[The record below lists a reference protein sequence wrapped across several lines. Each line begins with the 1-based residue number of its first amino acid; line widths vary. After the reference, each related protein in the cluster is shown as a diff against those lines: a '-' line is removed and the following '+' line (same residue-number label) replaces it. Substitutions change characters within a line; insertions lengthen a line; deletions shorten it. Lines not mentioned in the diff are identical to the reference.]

1 MSRLP
6 QIVAA
11 QLALV
16 LAIAGLAA
24 GLAWA
29 IPALLLAFFIL
40 VLATGRLRRRW
51 IYEWLAHGTRY
62 LTRTRTLPAGAGAA
76 ELLDFVRP
84 AATVSTLEVD
94 GASVGVVVDPLGLTA
109 LVEVGD
115 PSALIGDPNLTVPEL
130 TALLPVHGGHQPSM
144 RVQLLIAGVAAPSAQ
159 AGSGA
164 SGTSYRQLT
173 DGRVL
178 AQQRVII
185 AVHAR
190 RVGGFGDDE
199 LRTALTGSLR
209 RVRRRLDRDHLPSL
223 TLAAESVLRVIAE
236 TARHDLAQPVRE
248 TWTGLEIGGLRQV
261 TFRLSNWPRRDAELA
276 KTLVPRLIVLP
287 SAETVVSLIVEGDMR
302 AELTVRLAAADPAGM
317 ANAVAA
323 LRRLL
328 GTTDG
333 TLERLDG
340 AQLAGLGATLPL
352 GGVASAPDAAL
363 SGLVT
368 GRDALAVN
376 GARPAPI
383 DRDTLTAIR
392 PAVGGAGLVL
402 GLSRDGAPVVVRLF
416 RPEPTRAALIGGLPC
431 AETLVLRAVATG
443 AEVIVLSG
451 RPYRWEPFRRGLS
464 GTEQFALVTPG
475 RIVDPPAPTPGRP
488 QLLVVDVGPLGATG
502 LPVVEAPWRATL
514 LVRDELTAGDL
525 DVLARADLALLQ
537 PLAEHEAS
545 LAADAFGL
553 GDSAGWLTR
562 IKGDMLGVVVS
573 RKTVRWAQL
582 ASTPIER
589 QLIGAATRP

>member
-11 QLALV
+11 QLALA
-16 LAIAGLAA
+16 LLIAGLAA

-29 IPALLLAFFIL
+29 VPALLLAFFIL
-40 VLATGRLRRRW
+40 VLTTGRLRRRW
-51 IYEWLAHGTRY
+51 TYEWLAHGWRY
-62 LTRTRTLPAGAGAA
+62 LARPRTLPTGADAA
-76 ELLDFVRP
+76 TLLDFVRP
-84 AATVSTLEVD
+84 AATVSTVEID
-94 GASVGVVVDPLGLTA
+94 GANVGVVVDPLGLTA
-109 LVEVGD
+109 LVEIGD
-115 PSALIGDPNLTVPEL
+115 PSALLGDPSLTVPEL
-130 TALLPVHGGHQPSM
+130 TALLPVHGKPAM
-144 RVQLLIAGVAAPSAQ
+144 RIQLLMSGVAAPSAQ
-159 AGSGA
+159 AGAGA
-164 SGTSYRQLT
+164 AGTSYRQLT
-173 DGRVL
+173 EGRVL
-178 AQQRVII
+178 AQQRVVI

-190 RVGGFGDDE
+190 RVGGFDDAD
-199 LRTALTGSLR
+199 LRTALIGSLR
-209 RVRRRLDRDHLPSL
+209 RVRRRLDRDRLPCR

-236 TARHDLAQPVRE
+236 TALHAPDQPVRE

-261 TFRLSNWPRRDAELA
+261 TYRLSNWPRRNAELA
-276 KTLVPRLIVLP
+276 KNLVPRLIVLP
-287 SAETVVSLIVEGDMR
+287 SSTTTVSLTVEDHAR
-302 AELTVRLAAADPAGM
+302 AELTVRLAAADPAAL

-328 GTTDG
+328 DTTDG

-363 SGLVT
+363 SGLVA
-368 GRDALAVN
+368 GHDGLAVN
-376 GARPAPI
+376 GARPAPV

-392 PAVGGAGLVL
+392 PAVGGEGLVL
-402 GLSRDGAPVVVRLF
+402 GLNRDGAPVVVRLF

-443 AEVIVLSG
+443 AEVIVLSA

-464 GTEQFALVTPG
+464 GAEQFALITPG
-475 RIVDPPAPTPGRP
+475 RIVDPPPATPGRP
-488 QLLVVDVGPLGATG
+488 QLLVVDVGPVGATG
-502 LPVVEAPWRATL
+502 IPVVEAPWRATL
-514 LVRDELTAGDL
+514 LVRDELTAADL
-525 DVLARADLALLQ
+525 EVLARADLALLQ

-545 LAADAFGL
+545 LAAKALGL
-553 GDSAGWLTR
+553 GDSASWLTR

-582 ASTPIER
+582 ATTPIER
-589 QLIGAATRP
+589 QLIGAAART